1 MIKLVNLL
9 RENIE
14 SNIVNDVKTLSKED
28 FLEKYSAE
36 FKKFGT
42 YEPHGFIS
50 INNNQPYI
58 RLNDE
63 TIEVTPSEYNNWN
76 QLKLKQEYDTSK
88 PVLLKYTGQIAE
100 YNRISNLLNAAY
112 GKKGNSQSNFESA
125 LAKAQ
130 RAGVDFDVILATDAL
145 NNPDIAANAQSLAN
159 IVRSV
164 QRTATKYESSSQN
177 SNCYIL
183 YL

>member
-1 MIKLVNLL
+1 MIKLVDLL

-42 YEPHGFIS
+42 YEPHGYIS
-50 INNNQPYI
+50 INNNQPSI

-63 TIEVTPSEYNNWN
+63 IIEVTPSEYNNWN

-88 PVLLKYTGQIAE
+88 PVLLKYTAE
-100 YNRISNLLNAAY
+100 YDDAQVVDGHHRVKYIIDKDINGQLGYVLDDESLDDLWNR
-112 GKKGNSQSNFESA
+112 FH
-125 LAKAQ
+125 
-130 RAGVDFDVILATDAL
+130 
-145 NNPDIAANAQSLAN
+145 
-159 IVRSV
+159 
-164 QRTATKYESSSQN
+164 
-177 SNCYIL
+177 
-183 YL
+183 

>member
-14 SNIVNDVKTLSKED
+14 SNIVNDAKTLSKED

-88 PVLLKYTGQIAE
+88 PILLKYTAE
-100 YNRISNLLNAAY
+100 YDDVQVVDGHHRVKYIMDKDISGEL
-112 GKKGNSQSNFESA
+112 G
-125 LAKAQ
+125 
-130 RAGVDFDVILATDAL
+130 
-145 NNPDIAANAQSLAN
+145 
-159 IVRSV
+159 
-164 QRTATKYESSSQN
+164 
-177 SNCYIL
+177 YIL
-183 YL
+183 DDESLNDFYERNQL